1 MIQLVYRWMQNL
13 AVYML
18 LVTAFL
24 QALPENS
31 YRKYVRFFCGLL
43 LTVLLAQPV
52 LDLMGEAGQVTELY
66 RTAEYEQMIK
76 KDKWLI
82 ILLVG
87 LLLVVI
93 AMPVSDIKSDQ
104 TQDEQQVQKAENAS
118 EDTYTDALE
127 TRLENALAKVEGVG
141 NVKVMITLAS
151 SSEKVVEKDRE
162 MTSEVQEGE
171 SGGKN
176 TSSSETAVY
185 ANGNGEETPYVKQE
199 LSPRIEG
206 VLVIADGGD
215 NAIVIENIT
224 EAVQALFGV
233 DTHKIKVMKHN

>member
-1 MIQLVYRWMQNL
+1 MFEI
-13 AVYML
+13 
-18 LVTAFL
+18 
-24 QALPENS
+24 
-31 YRKYVRFFCGLL
+31 RK
-43 LTVLLAQPV
+43 
-52 LDLMGEAGQVTELY
+52 
-66 RTAEYEQMIK
+66 IK

-93 AMPVSDIKSDQ
+93 AMPVSDIKSEQ
-104 TQDEQQVQKAENAS
+104 TQDEQQMQKAENAS
-118 EDTYTDALE
+118 EDTYADA
-127 TRLENALAKVEGVG
+127 LENALAKVEGVG

-151 SSEKVVEKDRE
+151 SSEKVVEKDQE

-171 SGGKN
+171 NGGKN

>member
-1 MIQLVYRWMQNL
+1 MFEI
-13 AVYML
+13 
-18 LVTAFL
+18 
-24 QALPENS
+24 
-31 YRKYVRFFCGLL
+31 RK
-43 LTVLLAQPV
+43 
-52 LDLMGEAGQVTELY
+52 
-66 RTAEYEQMIK
+66 IK

-127 TRLENALAKVEGVG
+127 TRLENALAKGVG

-151 SSEKVVEKDRE
+151 SSEKVVEKDQE

>member
-1 MIQLVYRWMQNL
+1 MFEI
-13 AVYML
+13 
-18 LVTAFL
+18 
-24 QALPENS
+24 
-31 YRKYVRFFCGLL
+31 RK
-43 LTVLLAQPV
+43 
-52 LDLMGEAGQVTELY
+52 
-66 RTAEYEQMIK
+66 IK

-93 AMPVSDIKSDQ
+93 AMPVSGIKSDQ

-151 SSEKVVEKDRE
+151 SSEKVVEKDQE

-199 LSPRIEG
+199 F
-206 VLVIADGGD
+206 VIADGGD

>member
-1 MIQLVYRWMQNL
+1 MFEI
-13 AVYML
+13 
-18 LVTAFL
+18 
-24 QALPENS
+24 
-31 YRKYVRFFCGLL
+31 RK
-43 LTVLLAQPV
+43 
-52 LDLMGEAGQVTELY
+52 
-66 RTAEYEQMIK
+66 IK

-104 TQDEQQVQKAENAS
+104 TQDEQQMQKAENAS
-118 EDTYTDALE
+118 EDTYADALE
-127 TRLENALAKVEGVG
+127 TRLENALAKEGVG